1 MSDMIGKTI
10 SHYEIVEQLGEGGMG
25 VVYKAR
31 DTRLNRFVALK
42 VLPHD
47 KVADAERKRRFI
59 QEAQSASALNHS
71 NIVTIHDIG
80 QDGRV
85 DFIAMEYVAGKTL
98 DRLIPKD
105 GMRLA
110 EVLKYAIQIAN
121 ALARAHA
128 AGIIHRDIKP
138 GNIMVTPEGGVK
150 VLDFGLAK
158 LTERSEEVDA
168 TATMHAAPR
177 SEEGSIVGTV
187 AYMSPEQAEGK
198 TIDTRSDIFSFGVV
212 LYEMATGRQAFRGDT
227 KMSTL
232 AAVLRQEAAPLCEV
246 AVDAPRDLERIV
258 SRCLRKDPN
267 RRPQHMSDVAL
278 ALDELKEESES
289 GKLEAAPAPARHV
302 SVSPR
307 LAIVALAVVA
317 IAASASWW
325 LIHSRAPASEGGP
338 ALTRLV
344 ADPGLNQ
351 DPALSPDGKL
361 LAYASDRGGNGNLD
375 IWVRQLAGGD
385 PLRLTDDPADDYEP
399 VFSPDGS
406 QIAFRSDRD
415 GGGIYVVSA
424 LGGQARRIA
433 RQGRHP
439 RYSPAGDQIAYSVG
453 GASDTAPSQ
462 MFVVAVAGGASRQL
476 QPEFYQAG
484 HPIWSP
490 DGKHLLFSGLRNPDV
505 ADRDWWVMPAEG
517 GEAIRTNAKA
527 LLTKAKISFASAF
540 ASAAWAGGPDRIVFS
555 GSSEDTTNL
564 WEVPISPGTFEI
576 KDSPHRLTFGTG
588 TETSPSIALAGSRIA
603 FADLNRNSQLWS
615 LPLDPNRGKVTGEP
629 LRLTDDPA
637 QEQRPTV
644 SPDGRKAAFNRSLKT
659 GQVDLWVKELPD
671 GHETPLV
678 VSPASANS
686 GVISPDGSRVASE
699 VIENRVI
706 AIYSFSAAGGDPER
720 LCQHCRIPD
729 GWSPDAKSLIW
740 ETFPNRALVLVDL
753 ASGRQTE
760 IIKNS
765 NPQYGVSRGRFSPDG
780 RWLSFHAIP
789 SGAEV
794 RRVYVV
800 PFKGAALQEEKAWIP
815 ITDGEGMERYA
826 DWSPDGNVLYFL
838 SERDGFRCIRGQRL
852 DPTTKHPVGPP
863 FDVYHFHHARQSL
876 GTVDP
881 ILISPTVARDKMVF
895 SMIETT
901 GTIWMATLDKR

>member
-1 MSDMIGKTI
+1 MIGKTI
-10 SHYEIVEQLGEGGMG
+10 SHYEIIEQLGEGGMG

-59 QEAQSASALNHS
+59 QEAQAASALNHA
-71 NIVTIHDIG
+71 NIVTIYDID
-80 QDGRV
+80 QDGGV

-98 DRLIPKD
+98 DRLIPKS
-105 GMRLA
+105 GLRLA

-158 LTERSEEVDA
+158 LTERSDEDDA
-168 TATMHAAPR
+168 TATTHAAPITD
-177 SEEGSIVGTV
+177 EGSIVGTV
-187 AYMSPEQAEGK
+187 AYMAPEQAEGLK
-198 TIDTRSDIFSFGVV
+198 VDARSDIFSFGVV

-232 AAVLRQEAAPLCEV
+232 AAVLRQEAAPLREV
-246 AVDAPRDLERIV
+246 AADAPRDLEKIV

-267 RRPQHMSDVAL
+267 RRFQNMSDVAV

-289 GKLEAAPAPARHV
+289 GKLETTPAPARHV
-302 SVSPR
+302 TVTPR
-307 LAIVALAVVA
+307 LAMVALAVVA
-317 IAASASWW
+317 IAAGAAWW
-325 LIHSRAPASEGGP
+325 LIRSRAPASESGP
-338 ALTRLV
+338 VLTRLV
-344 ADPGLNQ
+344 ADPGLNE

-361 LAYASDRGGNGNLD
+361 LAYASDRGGNGSLD

-406 QIAFRSDRD
+406 QIAFRSERD
-415 GGGIYVVSA
+415 GGGIYVVSVF
-424 LGGQARRIA
+424 GGQARRIA

-453 GASDTAPSQ
+453 ESSTAAAQ
-462 MFVVAVAGGASRQL
+462 MFVVPTDGGAPRQL

-490 DGKHLLFSGLRNPDV
+490 DGKHLFFNGRRNADV
-505 ADRDWWVMPAEG
+505 AALVDLWVTPVEG
-517 GEAIRTNAKA
+517 GEAIRTNAA
-527 LLTKAKISFASAF
+527 AVLTKAKISFDYTVAPAIWES
-540 ASAAWAGGPDRIVFS
+540 GPDRIIFS
-555 GSSEDTTNL
+555 GSSGYTTNL
-564 WEVPISPGTFEI
+564 WEVPISPGSFQIT
-576 KDSPHRLTFGTG
+576 DPPHRLTFGTG
-588 TETSPSIALAGSRIA
+588 TETWPSIAQAGSRIA
-603 FADLNRNSQLWS
+603 FADLNTNYHVWS
-615 LPLDPNRGKVTGEP
+615 LPLDANAGKVTGEP

-637 QEQRPTV
+637 QERFPFV
-644 SPDGRKAAFNRSLKT
+644 SADGRKVAFNRSLKA
-659 GQVDLWVKELPD
+659 GQYDLWLKELPN
-671 GHETPLV
+671 GKETPLV
-678 VSPASANS
+678 LSPAAARY
-686 GVISPDGSRVASE
+686 GDISPDGSRVAYQ
-699 VIENRVI
+699 VLENQSL
-706 AIYSFSAAGGDPER
+706 AIYAISAAGGDPER
-720 LCQHCRIPD
+720 LCGDCRIPN
-729 GWSPDAKSLIW
+729 GWSPDAKSFVW

-765 NPQYGVSRGRFSPDG
+765 NPKYGVSRGRFSPDG

-800 PFKGAALQEEKAWIP
+800 PFKGAVLQDEKAWIP

-852 DPTTKHPVGPP
+852 DPATKHPVGPP
-863 FDVYHFHHARQSL
+863 FEVYHFHHARQSL
-876 GTVDP
+876 GNGDP
-881 ILISPTVARDKMVF
+881 VTISPTVGRDKMVF
-895 SMIETT
+895 SMVETT

>member
-1 MSDMIGKTI
+1 MSDMTGKTI

-59 QEAQSASALNHS
+59 QEAQAASALNHS
-71 NIVTIHDIG
+71 NIITIHDIG
-80 QDGRV
+80 QDGGV

-98 DRLIPKD
+98 DRLIPKS

-158 LTERSEEVDA
+158 LTERSEEIDA

-177 SEEGSIVGTV
+177 SEEGSIIGTV

-198 TIDTRSDIFSFGVV
+198 TVDTRSDIFSFGVV

-232 AAVLRQEAAPLCEV
+232 AAVLNKEPSALREV
-246 AVDAPRDLERIV
+246 TVDAPRELERIV
-258 SRCLRKDPN
+258 NRCLRKDPN
-267 RRPQHMSDVAL
+267 RRFQNMSDVAV
-278 ALDELKEESES
+278 ALGELKEESES
-289 GKLEAAPAPARHV
+289 GKLETAPAPARHV
-302 SVSPR
+302 TVSPR
-307 LAIVALAVVA
+307 LALVALAVVA
-317 IAASASWW
+317 VAAGASWW
-325 LIHSRAPASEGGP
+325 LTHSRAPASEGGP
-338 ALTRLV
+338 VLTRLV
-344 ADPGLNQ
+344 ADPGLNE

-361 LAYASDRGGNGNLD
+361 LAYASDRGGNGTLN

-406 QIAFRSDRD
+406 QIAFRSERD
-415 GGGIYVVSA
+415 GGGIYVVSVF
-424 LGGQARRIA
+424 GGQAHRIA
-433 RQGRHP
+433 RQGHHP
-439 RYSPAGDQIAYSVG
+439 RYSPAGDQIVYSVG
-453 GASDTAPSQ
+453 EGNIAAGQ
-462 MFVVAVAGGASRQL
+462 MLVVAALGGAPRQL
-476 QPEFYQAG
+476 QPEFYRAY

-490 DGKHLLFSGLRNPDV
+490 DGKHLLFHGWQNRGDLHSE
-505 ADRDWWVMPAEG
+505 DWWVTPAEG
-517 GEAIRTNAKA
+517 GKAIRTNAA
-527 LLTKAKISFASAF
+527 AVITKANILFRITPPAIWVGS
-540 ASAAWAGGPDRIVFS
+540 PDRIVFS
-555 GSSEDTTNL
+555 APSGDTTNL
-564 WEVPISPGTFEI
+564 WEVPISPASFQVT
-576 KDSPHRLTFGTG
+576 DPPHRLTFGTG
-588 TETSPSIALAGSRIA
+588 TETSPSIAQAGSRVA
-603 FADLNRNSQLWS
+603 FADLNTNYHVWS
-615 LPLDPNRGKVTGEP
+615 LPLDANRGKVTGEP
-629 LRLTDDPA
+629 LKLTDDPA
-637 QEQRPTV
+637 QEQLPFV
-644 SPDGRKAAFNRSLKT
+644 SADGRKVAFSRILKA
-659 GQVDLWVKELPD
+659 GQYDLWLKELPD
-671 GHETPLV
+671 GKETPLA
-678 VSPASANS
+678 VSPVSDS
-686 GVISPDGSRVASE
+686 DGVISPDGSRVASPVTEKE
-699 VIENRVI
+699 VPT
-706 AIYSFSAAGGDPER
+706 IYAVSAAGGDPER
-720 LCQHCRIPD
+720 LCRDCRLPS

-740 ETFPNRALVLVDL
+740 EESANRALVLLNLV
-753 ASGRQTE
+753 SGQQTE
-760 IIKNS
+760 IVKNS
-765 NPQYGVSRGRFSPDG
+765 NPKYGVSRGRFSPDG

-789 SGAEV
+789 GPEA

-800 PFKGAALQEEKAWIP
+800 PFKGAVLQDETAWIP

-838 SERDGFRCIRGQRL
+838 SERDGFRCVRGQRL
-852 DPTTKHPVGPP
+852 DPATKHPVGPP
-863 FDVYHFHHARQSL
+863 FDVYHFHHARQSI
-876 GTVDP
+876 GIGDP
-881 ILISPTVARDKMVF
+881 AFISPTVARDKMVF
-895 SMIETT
+895 SMVETT